1 MKKLMDRI
9 DRFCILHPRFGIRR
23 LMLYIVIGNILV
35 YLLSMM
41 DTTGLVYQKLC
52 FSGQA
57 ILRGEV
63 WRIVTYVFVP
73 STGGQL
79 FLFLIS
85 MYFYYWIGSSL
96 ENEWGTG
103 KFTIY
108 YLIGALLQ
116 AIFGVALTLILRQDV
131 LITATYLNL
140 SMFFAFATLFPEV
153 RVLLFFIL
161 PIKIKW
167 LAYVNAAFFVYE
179 IIATW
184 NAFPV
189 NLLPV
194 VAVLNYLLFCG
205 GWLFD
210 FVRPSRVQQQRK
222 TVQFK
227 TEARRIEKQQA
238 QRGYRHKCEVC
249 GRTDADNPE
258 LQFRYCS
265 KCAGYHCYCEDHI
278 GNHTH
283 VQ

>member
-23 LMLYIVIGNILV
+23 LMLYIVLGNVLV
-35 YLLSMM
+35 YVLSMM
-41 DTTGLVYQKLC
+41 DTTGLAYQKLC
-52 FSGQA
+52 FSGQG

-63 WRIVTYVFVP
+63 WRIVTYLFV
-73 STGGQL
+73 SGGGSPI
-79 FLFLIS
+79 LFLIE

-96 ENEWGTG
+96 ENEWGAG

-116 AIFGVALTLILRQDV
+116 AIFGVVLTLILKQDII
-131 LITATYLNL
+131 ITPTYLNL
-140 SMFFAFATLFPEV
+140 SMFFAFATLFPDV
-153 RVLLFFIL
+153 TVLLFFIL
-161 PIKIKW
+161 PIKVKW
-167 LAYVNAAFFVYE
+167 LAYVDAALFVLG
-179 IIATW
+179 IVMT
-184 NAFPV
+184 AFPL

-210 FVRPSRVQQQRK
+210 RLRPSRVRQERK
-222 TVQFK
+222 TVQFQR
-227 TEARRIEKQQA
+227 EARRIRREQTE
-238 QRGYRHKCEVC
+238 RGYRHRCEVC
-249 GRTDADNPE
+249 GRTDADFPT

-278 GNHTH
+278 SNHPH

>member
-23 LMLYIVIGNILV
+23 LMLYVVIGNILV

-57 ILRGEV
+57 ILHGEV
-63 WRIVTYVFVP
+63 WRIVTYLFVP
-73 STGGQL
+73 MEGGSL
-79 FLFLIS
+79 LLFLIS

-116 AIFGVALTLILRQDV
+116 AVFGVVLTLILKQD
-131 LITATYLNL
+131 IIISATYLNL
-140 SMFFAFATLFPEV
+140 SMFFAFATLFPDV
-153 RVLLFFIL
+153 MVLLFFII

-167 LAYVNAAFFVYE
+167 LAWVDAALFVFG
-179 IIATW
+179 IVTTQ
-184 NAFPV
+184 FPL
-189 NLLPV
+189 NLLPI

-210 FVRPSRVQQQRK
+210 FIRPSRVRAERK
-222 TVQFK
+222 TVQFQA
-227 TEARRIEKQQA
+227 EARRIRKEQT

-249 GRTDADNPE
+249 GRTDADYPD

-265 KCAGYHCYCEDHI
+265 RCAGYHCYCEDHI

>member
-73 STGGQL
+73 SGTSLLGVL
-79 FLFLIS
+79 LEL
-85 MYFYYWIGSSL
+85 YVAYWVGTAL
-96 ENEWGTG
+96 ENEWGAG

-108 YLIGALLQ
+108 YLVGALLQ
-116 AIFGVALTLILRQDV
+116 AIFGVVLTLIVKEDIPVRT
-131 LITATYLNL
+131 IYLNL
-140 SMFFAFATLFPEV
+140 SMFFAFATLFPDV
-153 RVLLFFIL
+153 QVLLMFIL
-161 PIKIKW
+161 PVKMKW
-167 LAYVNAAFFVYE
+167 AAYLNAAFFVYE
-179 IIATW
+179 IIVKP
-184 NAFPV
+184 FPV

-249 GRTDADNPE
+249 GRTDADYPE